1 LTIAAAVLAAG
12 RGSRLGGDA
21 SKPLLEWRGR
31 PLVAWALDAVLASG
45 LSPVVVVVGYRADE
59 VRAALSAIPSRASR
73 SSRAHVGANSEM
85 VVGEGAVE
93 VEVEVVE
100 NPEWEEGIASSLRA
114 VLTTLTPRAT
124 VDAVCVGLADQPL
137 VGSEAYERVAATSG
151 ELVVPMYD
159 GQPGNPVK
167 LARSLWPEALELRG
181 DVGARALARD
191 RAVRIDCTGTGSAD
205 DVDTL
210 EDLER
215 LQQEDQ

>member
-1 LTIAAAVLAAG
+1 LSVAAAVLAAG

-31 PLVAWALDAVLASG
+31 PLVSWALDAVLASG
-45 LSPVVVVVGYRADE
+45 LTPVLVVVGYRAAD
-59 VRAALSAIPSRASR
+59 VRATLPAGI
-73 SSRAHVGANSEM
+73 EM
-85 VVGEGAVE
+85 L
-93 VEVEVVE
+93 E
-100 NPEWEEGIASSLRA
+100 NGDWEEGIASSLRT
-114 VLTTLTPRAT
+114 VLTALMTRPD

-137 VGSEAYERVAATSG
+137 VGAEAYRRVAATDG
-151 ELVVPMYD
+151 ELVVPTYE

-167 LARSLWPEALELRG
+167 LARSLWAEALELHG

-191 RAVRIDCTGTGSAD
+191 RAVRIDCTGTGDAA

>member
-1 LTIAAAVLAAG
+1 LTAAAVLAAG

-31 PLVAWALDAVLASG
+31 PLVAWALDAAIASG
-45 LSPVVVVVGYRADE
+45 LTPVLVVVGYRADE
-59 VRAALSAIPSRASR
+59 VRAALDA
-73 SSRAHVGANSEM
+73 
-85 VVGEGAVE
+85 E
-93 VEVEVVE
+93 VEILD
-100 NPEWEEGIASSLRA
+100 NAEWEEGIASSLRV
-114 VLTTLTPRAT
+114 VLTALTPRRG

-137 VGSEAYERVAATSG
+137 VGAEAYRRVAATDG
-151 ELVVPMYD
+151 ELVVPTYH

-191 RAVRIDCTGTGSAD
+191 RAVRIDCTGTGSAA

>member
-1 LTIAAAVLAAG
+1 LSTAIAILAAG

-21 SKPLLEWRGR
+21 SKPLLKWRGR
-31 PLVAWALDAVLASG
+31 PLVTWAVDAALRSYLRPVL
-45 LSPVVVVVGYRADE
+45 VVVGYRGDE
-59 VRAALSAIPSRASR
+59 VRAALADRD
-73 SSRAHVGANSEM
+73 
-85 VVGEGAVE
+85 VV
-93 VEVEVVE
+93 VVD

-114 VLTTLTPRAT
+114 ALTTLLPMEDVT
-124 VDAVCVGLADQPL
+124 AVAIGLADQPL
-137 VGSEAYERVAATSG
+137 VDSDVYEALTAHGDAM
-151 ELVVPMYD
+151 VVPHYD

-167 LARSLWPEALELRG
+167 LARSLWSEALELRG

-191 RAVRIDCTGTGSAD
+191 RVVTWIDCTGTGSAD

>member
-1 LTIAAAVLAAG
+1 LTAAAVLAAG

-31 PLVAWALDAVLASG
+31 PLVAWALDAALASG
-45 LSPVVVVVGYRADE
+45 LAPVVVVVGYRADE
-59 VRAALSAIPSRASR
+59 VRTALTGTSR
-73 SSRAHVGANSEM
+73 SSRAHATANL
-85 VVGEGAVE
+85 E
-93 VEVEVVE
+93 VLE
-100 NPEWEEGIASSLRA
+100 NPEWEEGIASSLRT
-114 VLTTLTPRAT
+114 VLGALTPRPEI
-124 VDAVCVGLADQPL
+124 DSVCVGLADQPL
-137 VGSEAYERVAATSG
+137 VGAEAYRRVAETDG
-151 ELVVPMYD
+151 ELVVPTYD

-191 RAVRIDCTGTGSAD
+191 RAVRIDCTGTGSAA

>member
-1 LTIAAAVLAAG
+1 LTVAAAVLAAG

-31 PLVAWALDAVLASG
+31 PLVQWALDAALQSALAPVL
-45 LSPVVVVVGYRADE
+45 LVVGYRADD
-59 VRAALSAIPSRASR
+59 VRAVLSRPSR
-73 SSRAHVGANSEM
+73 SSPSYVAVNSEM
-85 VVGEGAVE
+85 LAGVG
-93 VEVEVVE
+93 VEVVE
-100 NPEWEEGIASSLRA
+100 NLEWEEGIASSLRA
-114 VLTTLTPRAT
+114 ALTALDPRPE

-137 VGSEAYERVAATSG
+137 VSPEAYRRVAATDG
-151 ELVVPMYD
+151 ELVIPTYA

-167 LARSLWPEALELRG
+167 LARSLWSEALELHG

-191 RAVRIDCTGTGSAD
+191 RAVRIDCTGTGSAA

>member
-1 LTIAAAVLAAG
+1 MC
-12 RGSRLGGDA
+12 GG
-21 SKPLLEWRGR
+21 E
-31 PLVAWALDAVLASG
+31 VEMSG
-45 LSPVVVVVGYRADE
+45 G
-59 VRAALSAIPSRASR
+59 
-73 SSRAHVGANSEM
+73 G
-85 VVGEGAVE
+85 VE
-93 VEVEVVE
+93 VGV

-114 VLTTLTPRAT
+114 VLGALTGEAG

-137 VGSEAYERVAATSG
+137 VGADAYARVAATAG
-151 ELVVPMYD
+151 ELVVPTYD

-167 LARSLWPEALELRG
+167 LARSLWREALELRG

-191 RAVRIDCTGTGSAD
+191 RAVRIDCTGTGSAV

>member
-1 LTIAAAVLAAG
+1 LSTAAAILAAG
-12 RGSRLGGDA
+12 RGSRLGSDA

-31 PLVAWALDAVLASG
+31 PLVAWALDAALDSG
-45 LSPVVVVVGYRADE
+45 LDPVVVVVGYRSDD
-59 VRAALSAIPSRASR
+59 VRAALPTDR
-73 SSRAHVGANSEM
+73 G
-85 VVGEGAVE
+85 VV
-93 VEVEVVE
+93 VVD

-114 VLTTLTPRAT
+114 ALATLTPMAG
-124 VDAVCVGLADQPL
+124 VEAVCVGLADQPL
-137 VGSEAYERVAATSG
+137 VGAEAYRRVAATPG
-151 ELVVPMYD
+151 ELVVPTYA

-191 RAVRIDCTGTGSAD
+191 RAVRVDCTGTGSAA

-215 LQQEDQ
+215 LHQEDQ

>member
-1 LTIAAAVLAAG
+1 LTTAIAVLAAG
-12 RGSRLGGDA
+12 RGARLGGDL

-31 PLVAWALDAVLASG
+31 PLVAWSLDAATASG
-45 LSPVVVVVGYRADE
+45 LAPLLVVVGYRADE
-59 VRAALSAIPSRASR
+59 VRAALDG
-73 SSRAHVGANSEM
+73 VGD
-85 VVGEGAVE
+85 EG
-93 VEVEVVE
+93 VEVVD

-114 VLTTLTPRAT
+114 ALTALTPRAD

-137 VGSEAYERVAATSG
+137 VAPEAYRRVAATPG
-151 ELVVPMYD
+151 ELVVPTYG

-167 LARSLWPEALELRG
+167 LARSLWPEALVLRG

-191 RAVRIDCTGTGSAD
+191 RAVRVDCTGTGSAA

>member
-1 LTIAAAVLAAG
+1 LTVAAAVLAAG

-31 PLVAWALDAVLASG
+31 PLVAWALDAVLESG
-45 LSPVVVVVGYRADE
+45 LAPVVVVVGYRADE
-59 VRAALSAIPSRASR
+59 VRAT
-73 SSRAHVGANSEM
+73 VGTNA
-85 VVGEGAVE
+85 
-93 VEVEVVE
+93 EVVE
-100 NPEWEEGIASSLRA
+100 NPEWEEGIASSLRT
-114 VLTTLTPRAT
+114 VLGVMTPDAA
-124 VDAVCVGLADQPL
+124 VDAVAVGLADQPL
-137 VGSEAYERVAATSG
+137 VGPEAYRRVAATDG
-151 ELVVPMYD
+151 ELVIPTYD

-191 RAVRIDCTGTGSAD
+191 RAVHVDCTDTGSAA

>member
-1 LTIAAAVLAAG
+1 LSTAIAIFGAG

-31 PLVAWALDAVLASG
+31 PLVAWAVDAALDSG
-45 LSPVVVVVGYRADE
+45 LRPVLVVVGYRSDE
-59 VRAALSAIPSRASR
+59 VRAALTRTSQ
-73 SSRAHVGANSEM
+73 SSRTHVGVNSEM
-85 VVGEGAVE
+85 VA
-93 VEVEVVE
+93 VEVVE

-114 VLTTLTPRAT
+114 VLTTLIPRAD
-124 VDAVCVGLADQPL
+124 VDAVCVGLADQPR
-137 VGSEAYERVAATSG
+137 VSAEAYRRVAATSG
-151 ELVVPMYD
+151 ELVVPTYA

-167 LARSLWPEALELRG
+167 LARSLWSEALELRG

-191 RAVRIDCTGTGSAD
+191 RAVRIDCTDTGSAA

>member
-1 LTIAAAVLAAG
+1 MSTAIAVLAAG

-21 SKPLLEWRGR
+21 SKPLVEWRGR
-31 PLVAWALDAVLASG
+31 PLVAWALDAALASG
-45 LSPVVVVVGYRADE
+45 LAPIVMVVGYRADD
-59 VRAALSAIPSRASR
+59 VRAVIIDLARTSR
-73 SSRAHVGANSEM
+73 SSMRIGTSNSEM
-85 VVGEGAVE
+85 LVGDEAVE
-93 VEVEVVE
+93 VVD

-114 VLTTLTPRAT
+114 ALSALGPRT
-124 VDAVCVGLADQPL
+124 EVDAVCVGLADQPL
-137 VGSEAYERVAATSG
+137 VGPDAYRRVAASDG
-151 ELVVPMYD
+151 ELVVPTYD
-159 GQPGNPVK
+159 GRPGNPVK

-191 RAVRIDCTGTGSAD
+191 RAVRIDCTGTGSAA

>member
-1 LTIAAAVLAAG
+1 LTVAAAVLAAG

-31 PLVAWALDAVLASG
+31 PLVAWALDAVQASG
-45 LSPVVVVVGYRADE
+45 LAPVVVVVGYRADE
-59 VRAALSAIPSRASR
+59 VRSTVPT
-73 SSRAHVGANSEM
+73 N
-85 VVGEGAVE
+85 
-93 VEVEVVE
+93 VEVVE
-100 NPEWEEGIASSLRA
+100 NPEWAEGIASSLRTVLG
-114 VLTTLTPRAT
+114 VLTLDAA
-124 VDAVCVGLADQPL
+124 VDAVAVGLADQPL
-137 VGSEAYERVAATSG
+137 VGAEASRRVAAPDG
-151 ELVVPMYD
+151 ELVIPTYA

-191 RAVRIDCTGTGSAD
+191 RAVHVDCTDTGSAA

>member
-1 LTIAAAVLAAG
+1 LSVAAAVLAAG

-31 PLVAWALDAVLASG
+31 PLVAWALDAALRSG
-45 LSPVVVVVGYRADE
+45 LAPVVVVVGYRADV
-59 VRAALSAIPSRASR
+59 VRAIVDGR
-73 SSRAHVGANSEM
+73 
-85 VVGEGAVE
+85 AVE
-93 VEVEVVE
+93 IVE
-100 NPEWEEGIASSLRA
+100 NPDWDEGIASSLRT
-114 VLTTLTPRAT
+114 VLTALTPRAD

-137 VGSEAYERVAATSG
+137 VRAEAYRRVAETDG
-151 ELVVPMYD
+151 ELVIPTYG

-191 RAVRIDCTGTGSAD
+191 RAVRIDCTGTGSAA